1 MQLDNS
7 DGDDLLLGDGSE
19 QRVPRDLVEP
29 AAVYRLAFHP
39 NAPILCTGLM
49 NGCVNVHEWR
59 RNETRAIA
67 SLPTH
72 RGAVCSME
80 FTRSGSH
87 LATVSSDRHI
97 KVLDCASQAHVI
109 DIRRKNSPHKF
120 PLSILSVC
128 TSTELAVG
136 DDDGMVSFWDMRMQ
150 KPVTTFLEHA
160 DQVTGMIYFEG
171 NHQLV
176 TSSTDTTVG
185 CFDMRMRKVAG
196 FSEKRKDELN
206 CITFLPATN
215 SVIAGTDAGMLPIWK
230 YGAWKRPYD
239 VHSKHPR
246 ECEALLTYNDN
257 MFFSGAYD
265 GTVRLIQHHPVRRVL
280 TNFGSSRR
288 NFNTVSG
295 ISVSHDRTLLA
306 AATTG
311 STVFFYDI
319 EFLGDESELDKLR
332 DRAERKHMETIRKA
346 SAEDRVPDSD
356 SDSWSADSSDAC
368 DDSEDDAPAATG
380 RPMPRDEG
388 LDRTTKRERMAASRW
403 LKTAQKE
410 RINFTS
416 DTRKKR
422 VKSFW
427 TGLLED

>member
-1 MQLDNS
+1 
-7 DGDDLLLGDGSE
+7 
-19 QRVPRDLVEP
+19 
-29 AAVYRLAFHP
+29 
-39 NAPILCTGLM
+39 M

-59 RNETRAIA
+59 RSETRPVVSIQ
-67 SLPTH
+67 SH
-72 RGAVCSME
+72 RGAVCAME
-80 FTRSGSH
+80 FTRSGTH

-97 KVLDCASQAHVI
+97 KVLDCASQQHVI
-109 DIRRKNSPHKF
+109 DIRRKSSPHKH
-120 PLSILSVC
+120 PLSCLSVC
-128 TSTELAVG
+128 TSTELAVA
-136 DDDGMVSFWDMRMQ
+136 DDDGLVSFWDMRQQ

-171 NHQLV
+171 NQQLV
-176 TSSTDTTVG
+176 TCSTDTTVG

-215 SVIAGTDAGMLPIWK
+215 SIIAGTDVGMLPIWK

-246 ECEALLTYNDN
+246 ECDALLTYNDN
-257 MFFSGAYD
+257 MFFSGGYD

-288 NFNTVSG
+288 NFNSVSG
-295 ISVSHDRTLLA
+295 ISVSHDRSMLA
-306 AATTG
+306 SATMG
-311 STVFFYDI
+311 NTVFFYDI

-346 SAEDRVPDSD
+346 TAEDRIPDSDSD
-356 SDSWSADSSDAC
+356 SDSWSADSSNPE
-368 DDSEDDAPAATG
+368 SGDDAPAATTK
-380 RPMPRDEG
+380 PMPHDEN

-403 LKTAQKE
+403 LKKAQKE
-410 RINFTS
+410 GINFTS

-427 TGLLED
+427 TGLLEDS